1 MKTNILFS
9 LLITIGM
16 LYLFFLNNKA
26 NDERMR
32 NYEIQLDAREAI
44 HQEQIE
50 YMRRSR

>member
-9 LLITIGM
+9 LLIAIAM
-16 LYLFFLNNKA
+16 LYFFFFNNKA

-32 NYEIQLDAREAI
+32 AYEIQLDAREAI

-50 YMRRSR
+50 YLRRSR